1 MIVCGIDE
9 AGRGPII
16 GPMVI
21 AGVSF
26 KEGVLIKL
34 TEIGVRDSK
43 TLSPIKREELYQKIK
58 DLAETYHIIKIS
70 PSEIDDAIFSGLKLT
85 KLEAKYI
92 AEIIKKVKAE
102 IYYIDSP
109 QNNPSSFLK
118 TLNKFIDTKN
128 VVCEIKADKKY
139 VQVSAASILA
149 KVERDREI
157 RKMYEK
163 YGNFGS
169 GYTSDIRTI
178 NFLKEKVSKGEIPE
192 EVRKSWKTYRKLIE
206 ENGLFKFNSHYKPE
220 L

>member
-26 KEGVLIKL
+26 KEEVLLKL
-34 TEIGVRDSK
+34 AKIGVRDSK
-43 TLSPIKREELYQKIK
+43 TLSPTKREELYYRIK
-58 DLAETYHIIKIS
+58 DLAENYHIVKIS
-70 PSEIDDAIFSGLKLT
+70 PAEIDNAIFSGLKLT

-92 AEIIKKVKAE
+92 AEIMKKVEAE

-109 QNNPSSFLK
+109 QNNPNSFLK
-118 TLNKFIDTKN
+118 TLNKFTDIKN

-149 KVERDREI
+149 KVERDEEI

-169 GYTSDIRTI
+169 GYTSDKRTI
-178 NFLKEKVSKGEIPE
+178 NFLKEKISKGEIPN

-206 ENGLFKFNSHYKPE
+206 ENSLFKFSADY
-220 L
+220 

>member
-26 KEGVLIKL
+26 KEEVLLKL
-34 TEIGVRDSK
+34 AKIGVRDSK
-43 TLSPIKREELYQKIK
+43 TLSPAKREELYYRIK
-58 DLAETYHIIKIS
+58 DLAENYHIVKIS
-70 PSEIDDAIFSGLKLT
+70 PAEIDNAIFSGLKLT

-92 AEIIKKVKAE
+92 AEIMKKVEAE

-109 QNNPSSFLK
+109 QNNPNSFLK
-118 TLNKFIDTKN
+118 TLNKFTDTKN

-149 KVERDREI
+149 KVERDKEI

-169 GYTSDIRTI
+169 GYTSDKRTI
-178 NFLKEKVSKGEIPE
+178 NFLKEKISKGEIPN

-206 ENGLFKFNSHYKPE
+206 ENGLFKFSANY
-220 L
+220 

>member
-26 KEGVLIKL
+26 KEEVLLKL
-34 TEIGVRDSK
+34 AKIGVRDSK
-43 TLSPIKREELYQKIK
+43 TLSPTKREELYYRIK
-58 DLAETYHIIKIS
+58 DLAENYHIVKIS
-70 PSEIDDAIFSGLKLT
+70 PAEIDNAIFSGLKLT

-92 AEIIKKVKAE
+92 AEIMKKVEAE

-109 QNNPSSFLK
+109 QNNPNSFLK
-118 TLNKFIDTKN
+118 VLNKFTDIKN

-149 KVERDREI
+149 KVERDKEI

-169 GYTSDIRTI
+169 GYTSDKRTI
-178 NFLKEKVSKGEIPE
+178 NFLKEKISKGEIPE

-206 ENGLFKFNSHYKPE
+206 ENSLFKFSADY
-220 L
+220 

>member
-21 AGVSF
+21 TGVSF
-26 KEGVLIKL
+26 KKEVLTKL
-34 TEIGVRDSK
+34 TKMGVRDSK
-43 TLSPIKREELYQKIK
+43 TLSPIKREELYHKIK

-70 PSEIDDAIFSGLKLT
+70 PSEIDNAIFSGLKIT

-206 ENGLFKFNSHYKPE
+206 ENGLFKFNSYY
-220 L
+220 

>member
-26 KEGVLIKL
+26 KEEVLLKL
-34 TEIGVRDSK
+34 AKIGVRDSK
-43 TLSPIKREELYQKIK
+43 TLSPTKREELYYRIK
-58 DLAETYHIIKIS
+58 DLAENYHIVKIS
-70 PSEIDDAIFSGLKLT
+70 PAEIDNAIFSGLKLT

-92 AEIIKKVKAE
+92 AEIMKKVEAE

-109 QNNPSSFLK
+109 QNNPNSFLK
-118 TLNKFIDTKN
+118 TLNKFTDIKN

-149 KVERDREI
+149 KVERDKEI

-169 GYTSDIRTI
+169 GYTSDKRTI
-178 NFLKEKVSKGEIPE
+178 NFLKEKISKGEIPE

-206 ENGLFKFNSHYKPE
+206 ENSLFKFSADY
-220 L
+220 